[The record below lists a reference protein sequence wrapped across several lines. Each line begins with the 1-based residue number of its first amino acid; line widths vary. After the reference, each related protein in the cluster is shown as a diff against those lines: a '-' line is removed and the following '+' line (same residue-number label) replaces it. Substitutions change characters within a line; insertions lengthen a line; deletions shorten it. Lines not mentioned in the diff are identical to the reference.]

1 MPCFA
6 FWALL
11 RLTLPL
17 SLVSRIFPDQQ
28 MSLTLEACFP
38 LLRPIFIHV
47 LPTSFLSS
55 YGKSSQRI
63 SRPSNAIKLST
74 LVRTNKTKEDD
85 ETSSMHQLADLEHG
99 LSRNSDEIRRPKGVH
114 TVIFS
119 RQSLSSQGNNMP
131 GIYVRNDTVVEINQ
145 VEAKAFS

>member
-1 MPCFA
+1 
-6 FWALL
+6 
-11 RLTLPL
+11 
-17 SLVSRIFPDQQ
+17 
-28 MSLTLEACFP
+28 MSLTLLEACFP
-38 LLRPIFIHV
+38 LLRPIFIHI

-74 LVRTNKTKEDD
+74 IIRTNKTKDED
-85 ETSSMHQLADLEHG
+85 ETSSMHQLADLEPG
-99 LSRNSDEIRRPKGVH
+99 LSRNSDDIRRPDGVH

-119 RQSLSSQGNNMP
+119 RQSVSSRGNNMP
-131 GIYVRNDTVVEINQ
+131 GIYVRNHTVVEIDQ